1 MKFFNLSS
9 AIAAVYL
16 MADEIPAGSAPQAS
30 TLEAAPGCE
39 PPKPE
44 RKVFD
49 KLTAAGGK
57 FLSIPAAD
65 GSVHFDV
72 SLVPTTKNEKGEDVP
87 GLPEWPRSK
96 DANGKAIPLPWEGH
110 NRNTH
115 LALTVDCF
123 DTDAGYFLY
132 RAYEAYE
139 KAVVAL
145 DKYTEAKTG
154 VAKNEQRKAKQQ
166 EKILSGLTALAEGLS
181 EEDQRKV
188 REVMAMLAAQRG
200 APIAA

>member
-1 MKFFNLSS
+1 MGVMGM
-9 AIAAVYL
+9 ICL
-16 MADEIPAGSAPQAS
+16 MADEVATGSMPAAADGADPLAG
-30 TLEAAPGCE
+30 APGCD

-49 KLTAAGGK
+49 KLVAAGGK
-57 FLSIPAAD
+57 FKSIPAAD

-72 SLVPTTKNEKGEDVP
+72 SLVPTITNAEGKAVP
-87 GLPEWPRSK
+87 GLPAWPRPIGE
-96 DANGKAIPLPWEGH
+96 DGKPIPLPWEGH
-110 NRNTH
+110 NRSTH
-115 LALTVDCF
+115 LALTIDCF
-123 DTDAGYFLY
+123 DQDAGYFLY

-139 KAVVAL
+139 KAIVAL

-154 VAKNEQRKAKQQ
+154 VVRDEQRKAKQQ

-181 EEDQRKV
+181 EEDQKKIA
-188 REVMAMLAAQRG
+188 EVMAMLSAQRG